1 MTLQPRKDT
10 SGFNNL
16 VSAWGESACLAEV
29 GKVVGYQEG
38 SSSNAKKSG
47 KTSLRMEGLVAW
59 MVILGKLEESWHSA

>member
-1 MTLQPRKDT
+1 M
-10 SGFNNL
+10 
-16 VSAWGESACLAEV
+16 SAWGESACLAEV

-59 MVILGKLEESWHSA
+59 MVILGKLEKSWYSA